1 LGIRHV
7 GLATA
12 RALAQRFPSIEALQN
27 ASLEDLRET
36 EDVGDVIAESIY
48 SYFRKEHNLKL
59 IEKLARAGVTLRNTV
74 RITIENEK
82 IKGKTFVFTGTLAH
96 LTREEAKNL
105 VLERGGKVSDS
116 VSKRTHY
123 VVAGTAAGSKL
134 EKAQALG
141 ITILSEAEFMNM
153 LNHSS

>member
-1 LGIRHV
+1 MVFGT

-12 RALAQRFPSIEALQN
+12 RALAQRFPSIEALQH
-27 ASLEDLRET
+27 ASLDDLRET

-48 SYFRKEHNLKL
+48 AYFRKEHNLKL
-59 IEKLARAGVTLRNTV
+59 VEKLARAGVTLRNTARQV
-74 RITIENEK
+74 IENEH
-82 IKGKTFVFTGTLAH
+82 IKGKTFVFTGTLAQM
-96 LTREEAKNL
+96 TRDEAKHL

-116 VSKRTHY
+116 VSKHTHY
-123 VVAGTAAGSKL
+123 VVAGSAAGSKL

-141 ITILSEAEFMNM
+141 IKVLSEAEFIDM